1 MDYSSD
7 NTLTKTLTILMYI
20 INYYL
25 KSTSS
30 TLVLWI
36 TTKRGIPQILAHRGA
51 HVWIVKLF
59 KCSPAALGSMQ
70 LNGHF
75 INYNVHNELEYS

>member
-36 TTKRGIPQILAHRGA
+36 LIKPQTLLCCHHYKERLTTNI
-51 HVWIVKLF
+51 
-59 KCSPAALGSMQ
+59 GS
-70 LNGHF
+70 
-75 INYNVHNELEYS
+75 